1 MTIKYSI
8 KTAANGLRTNK
19 SRAALTILGI
29 VIGITSIILVMS
41 VGQGATN
48 LILSQIQGLGSK
60 TIAILPGRSPSGPSD
75 VAQLFSDS
83 LKEKDLELIKRKEN
97 VPTLDKIMPVVFGS
111 ETASYGSETYR
122 LTIFGATELMSTIL
136 NAVPQTGIF
145 FIEDDV
151 RGKSDVIVI
160 GSTVKEKLFGTS
172 DAIGER
178 IKIKGKNFRV
188 IGIFPKKGQVS
199 FFNFDEMAVMP
210 YTTAQD
216 FILGI
221 KYFNRL
227 IAIAA
232 SDATVDRTVSDL
244 TITLRNSHNITDPAK
259 DDFSIQ
265 TPKDIA
271 NTLGTITSV
280 LTILLTSIAAIS
292 LLVGGIGIM
301 NIMLVSVTER
311 TREIGLRKAVGATG
325 SDIMKQFLI
334 ESVML
339 TGIGGIIGI
348 ILGAV
353 FSFLIS
359 IAISNYL
366 EVNWLFTFPYSA
378 AALGIS
384 VAAGIGLVFGIYPAR
399 KASLKSPIEALRY
412 E

>member
-1 MTIKYSI
+1 MILKYSI

-19 SRAALTILGI
+19 SRSALTILGI

-41 VGQGATN
+41 VGQGAKN

-60 TIAILPGRSPSGPSD
+60 TIAILPGRPPKGPSD

-83 LKEKDLELIKRKEN
+83 LKERDLELIKRKEN

-111 ETASYGSETYR
+111 ESASYGSETYH
-122 LTIFGATELMSTIL
+122 LTIFGATELMNSIL
-136 NAVPQTGIF
+136 NATPQTGRF
-145 FIEDDV
+145 FTEDDV
-151 RGKSDVIVI
+151 RSKSDVIVI

-172 DAIGER
+172 DALGER
-178 IKIKGKNFRV
+178 VKIKGKNFRV

-227 IAIAA
+227 IAIAV
-232 SDATVDRTVSDL
+232 SDETVDRTVSDL
-244 TITLRNSHNITDPAK
+244 SITLRNSHNITDPAK

-265 TPKDIA
+265 TSEDIA

-334 ESVML
+334 ESVIL

-348 ILGAV
+348 ILGAT

-359 IAISNYL
+359 IVISNYL

-378 AALGIS
+378 AALGLG
-384 VAAGIGLVFGIYPAR
+384 VAAGVGLVFGIYPAR
-399 KASLKSPIEALRY
+399 QASLKSPIEALRY